1 MTSSE
6 PGPEPATESAADP
19 ATGQPLEHDPYPS
32 LSAEARE
39 VLADERERARVEVHE
54 LIDLLEA
61 ERARVADLKKK
72 WQLAQ
77 SGTWQLRQLRGRALR
92 PLRRLVRGRPSAA
105 S

>member
-1 MTSSE
+1 MTSTDPGAE
-6 PGPEPATESAADP
+6 PSTAPSPESA
-19 ATGQPLEHDPYPS
+19 LERDPYPS

>member
-6 PGPEPATESAADP
+6 PGTEPATESAAEP
-19 ATGQPLEHDPYPS
+19 ATGLPFEHDPYPS

-39 VLADERERARVEVHE
+39 VLEDERERARVEVHE

-77 SGTWQLRQLRGRALR
+77 SGAWQLRGRALR
-92 PLRRLVRGRPSAA
+92 PLRRLVRGQRSAA